1 MAFARIAFVFVAV
14 ASGSIDRFGIEV
26 WERGAFE
33 TGGLVARRF
42 GDDAIGVAENGF
54 IAVAELR
61 KRLGIARR
69 TDFDRWG
76 LNRFDA
82 GGILAT
88 VGAFL
93 GRIFARCG
101 VALGEFVV
109 GRANIAVAWS
119 DIGFEAGVVSA
130 TIGTSFVDVIAR
142 FGIASFERESVFI
155 ALIVLA
161 WGHWP
166 ACAVLAAVGAC
177 FVGILPR
184 IAITF
189 FERFIV

>member
-42 GDDAIGVAENGF
+42 GDDAVGVAEDGF

-88 VGAFL
+88 VGAWFDMV
-93 GRIFARCG
+93 FARCG

-119 DIGFEAGVVSA
+119 DIGFETSVVSA
-130 TIGTSFVDVIAR
+130 TVGTSFIDVIVR

-161 WGHWP
+161 WGH
-166 ACAVLAAVGAC
+166 
-177 FVGILPR
+177 
-184 IAITF
+184 
-189 FERFIV
+189 

>member
-14 ASGSIDRFGIEV
+14 AGGSIDRFGIEV
-26 WERGAFE
+26 WKRGAFE
-33 TGGLVARRF
+33 AGGLVARRF
-42 GDDAIGVAENGF
+42 GDDAIGVAEDGF
-54 IAVAELR
+54 IAIAELR

-69 TDFDRWG
+69 TDFDGWG
-76 LNRFDA
+76 LNHFDA

-88 VGAFL
+88 VWAFL

-119 DIGFEAGVVSA
+119 DIGFEASVVSA
-130 TIGTSFVDVIAR
+130 TVGASFVDVVAR
-142 FGIASFERESVFI
+142 FGIASFERESVYI

-161 WGHWP
+161 RGRWP
-166 ACAVLAAVGAC
+166 ACAVLATVWA
-177 FVGILPR
+177 
-184 IAITF
+184 
-189 FERFIV
+189 